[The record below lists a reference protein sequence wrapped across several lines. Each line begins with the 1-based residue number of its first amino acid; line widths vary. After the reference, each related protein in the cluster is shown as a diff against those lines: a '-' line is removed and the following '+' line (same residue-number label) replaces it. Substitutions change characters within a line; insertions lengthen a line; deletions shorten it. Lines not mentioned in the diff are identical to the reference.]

1 MKNIDFEKA
10 SFKDF
15 ENIEGLD
22 PYGWAKLWGEYVT
35 DRSKNG
41 QFNYRQENVSG
52 CGPEIKL
59 NLPSNPHRN
68 FVSLVSNAYL
78 GFTQHLNVKGTLFK
92 DKIES
97 HFSFL

>member
-15 ENIEGLD
+15 ENIEGMD
-22 PYGWAKLWGEYVT
+22 PYGWAKLWGEYVN

-41 QFNYRQENVSG
+41 QFNYQQENLSG
-52 CGPEIKL
+52 YGLEIEP

-68 FVSLVSNAYL
+68 LVSINL
-78 GFTQHLNVKGTLFK
+78 VNEELIWVRRLCTTLN
-92 DKIES
+92 S
-97 HFSFL
+97 